1 MKKMTAFLFAML
13 IASAPVLADGTEGH
27 MMDGE
32 HMNGQGHMQNEE
44 HMMDEDD
51 PMMDESNHQAMR
63 TVMGIGQINKIKMKQ
78 HMVNITHEPIMEL
91 NWPQMRMNFQ
101 TSETVDLS
109 SLKPGQKVKFSLEVD
124 EDNNY
129 LIKDISVVE

>member
-1 MKKMTAFLFAML
+1 MKKKIALLFVML
-13 IASAPVLADGTEGH
+13 IASAQVLADGTEGH
-27 MMDGE
+27 MMDGGY
-32 HMNGQGHMQNEE
+32 MNGQGHMQNGE

-51 PMMDESNHQAMR
+51 PMMDERNHQAMR
-63 TVMGIGQINKIKMKQ
+63 TVMGVGQINKIKMKQ

-101 TSETVDLS
+101 ASEMVDLS

-129 LIKDISVVE
+129 LIKDISVME